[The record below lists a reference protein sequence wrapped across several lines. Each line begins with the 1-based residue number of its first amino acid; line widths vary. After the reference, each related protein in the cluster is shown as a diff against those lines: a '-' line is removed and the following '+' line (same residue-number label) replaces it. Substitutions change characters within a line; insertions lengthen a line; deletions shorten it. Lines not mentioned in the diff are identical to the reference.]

1 MKRWVWLIIALII
14 AGLVVG
20 HPAYL
25 SLFTWGANAL
35 TVSEFYGEGETV
47 YDQRMRVE
55 GTVAAGSVNWDGEA
69 GVLRFSLTDGRR
81 ELDIY
86 YQGIVPDTFR
96 PGNEM
101 KLEGRYGA
109 DAVFRAVSLDSSRP
123 ICTLC
128 H

>member
-1 MKRWVWLIIALII
+1 MKRWAWLIIAVII
-14 AGLVVG
+14 TALVVG
-20 HPAYL
+20 HPLYL

-35 TVSEFYGEGETV
+35 TVSEFYGQAETV
-47 YDQRMRVE
+47 YDQLQRVE
-55 GTVAAGSVNWDGEA
+55 GTVATGSVNWDDETR
-69 GVLRFSLTDGRR
+69 VLRFSLTDGSR

-96 PGNEM
+96 PGNDM

-109 DAVFRAVSLDSSRP
+109 DGIFRAVNLDSSRP